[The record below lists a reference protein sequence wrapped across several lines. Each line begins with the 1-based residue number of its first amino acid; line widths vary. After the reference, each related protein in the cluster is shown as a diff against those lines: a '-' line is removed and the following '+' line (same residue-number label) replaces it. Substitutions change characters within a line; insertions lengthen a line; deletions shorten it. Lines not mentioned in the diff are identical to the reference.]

1 MLGVRCY
8 LCVLQL
14 KGCLVSPAGGTEIKA
29 EIIPIERNRLLIS
42 SFFQAPDPDNTGVG
56 TRHTFLP
63 SLLGVRYSLWVC
75 IIIINVLCMTLSE
88 WFALFGQQ
96 LAETPFIQWVA
107 LALGVAEVLFAKAN
121 KIWLYP
127 TGIAATCLSI
137 FILFEAGLYAEC
149 LLNLYYIVMSVY
161 GWWYWVKK
169 KNEPPINITRSSRQ
183 DWITVLAIVGIG
195 FALLSFCLHRFTPST
210 VPYWDA
216 WVSATAWAGMWL
228 LAKRKIE
235 NWILLN
241 VSNAF
246 AIPLL
251 IHKDLPLYAALTLFL
266 FIVAVFG
273 YIKWNKI
280 LKASATEEKLALI

>member
-1 MLGVRCY
+1 MNF
-8 LCVLQL
+8 
-14 KGCLVSPAGGTEIKA
+14 SEWI
-29 EIIPIERNRLLIS
+29 
-42 SFFQAPDPDNTGVG
+42 
-56 TRHTFLP
+56 
-63 SLLGVRYSLWVC
+63 SLL
-75 IIIINVLCMTLSE
+75 
-88 WFALFGQQ
+88 GQQ

-107 LALGVAEVLFAKAN
+107 LALGVSEVLFAKAN

-127 TGIAATCLSI
+127 TGIAATGLSI

-149 LLNLYYIVMSVY
+149 LLSCYYIVMSVY

-169 KNEPPINITRSSRQ
+169 KNEPPVKIARSSRQ
-183 DWITVLAIVGIG
+183 EWMVTGLIVLVG
-195 FALLSFCLHRFTPST
+195 FVLLSFLLKQFTPST
-210 VPYWDA
+210 VPSWDA

-235 NWILLN
+235 NWLLLN
-241 VSNAF
+241 LSNAF

-251 IHKDLPLYAALTLFL
+251 FHKELPLYAALTLFL

-280 LKASATEEKLALI
+280 LKAEAGSPRSEVGSLTPEIGGLK